1 MPLAGQVHAS
11 LIVVLTRGGSTARL
25 VAKYRPL
32 VSWSWGLGLGLAGP
46 LVSWIAA
53 RPHISYIHRM
63 PLTPQLSVL
72 PEDA

>member
-32 VSWSWGLGLGLAGP
+32 VSWGLGLGLAGP
-46 LVSWIAA
+46 PVSWIAA
-53 RPHISYIHRM
+53 RPHISYIHRT
-63 PLTPQLSVL
+63 PPTPQLSVL
-72 PEDA
+72 PKDA